1 MPLLSFLLSHY
12 LLTSQIILHQGKF
25 VGIEEPLVY
34 RAENENVSL
43 DLVFF
48 SIIPQESCHCVLGSE
63 IIGVW
68 VKYEGEIVEDLLV

>member
-1 MPLLSFLLSHY
+1 M
-12 LLTSQIILHQGKF
+12 
-25 VGIEEPLVY
+25 Y

-48 SIIPQESCHCVLGSE
+48 SILPQESCHCVLGSE